1 MSGRYLPPWFLQVV
15 GILSLLGLGVV
26 WVLTDRANPLMLA
39 AAGALALLGDYRR
52 AGDALAERWLASR
65 KDEHKP

>member
-1 MSGRYLPPWFLQVV
+1 MNGRYLPPWFLQIV
-15 GILSLLGLGVV
+15 GLAALIALGVV

-52 AGDALAERWLASR
+52 AGDALAQKWLANR
-65 KDEHKP
+65 KDPDQ